1 MSSVRRLQK
10 EGYLYGRPSAALN
23 LDPNKGR
30 DGHAFRAPPPP
41 KKYAFSER
49 KKAKKNS
56 LCFSA
61 KQSESLE
68 KKFYSV

>member
-30 DGHAFRAPPPP
+30 DGRTFPGAAASQKVCFFRTE
-41 KKYAFSER
+41 KG
-49 KKAKKNS
+49 KKNS

-68 KKFYSV
+68 KNFYSV

>member
-30 DGHAFRAPPPP
+30 NRAYLSGAAASQ
-41 KKYAFSER
+41 KV
-49 KKAKKNS
+49 
-56 LCFSA
+56 CFFGTE
-61 KQSESLE
+61 KGK
-68 KKFYSV
+68 KKFALFFSKTKRIS